1 MSTTTDHSERTA
13 VEGKADTT
21 APGKQQQA
29 KGDFYSMFYLPS
41 SQTYDEDVHLSSLVE
56 NIDVNASSQ
65 TSTYIPFQGAAAA
78 ASAMMGGILS
88 AIDTAIAVMNEEF
101 DSSDSIISDGT
112 TKEGDADILHDAA
125 SDSSYMSSEDN
136 GTRYC
141 SQTTGSKSSPARD
154 GTKDSLPENASDN
167 SEQSSYG
174 ECRCTMSYF
183 HLQLV
188 SIII

>member
-1 MSTTTDHSERTA
+1 MLPVEEHIMSTTTDHSERTA
-13 VEGKADTT
+13 VGKVDTT
-21 APGKQQQA
+21 ASGKQQA

-125 SDSSYMSSEDN
+125 SDSSSFMSSKDN
-136 GTRYC
+136 GARYGR
-141 SQTTGSKSSPARD
+141 QTTGSKSSSARD
-154 GTKDSLPENASDN
+154 CTKDSLPENAYDN

-174 ECRCTMSYF
+174 ECT
-183 HLQLV
+183 HV
-188 SIII
+188 H

>member
-1 MSTTTDHSERTA
+1 MSTTTDHSERTD
-13 VEGKADTT
+13 VEGKVDTT
-21 APGKQQQA
+21 ASGKQQA

-101 DSSDSIISDGT
+101 DSSDSIIYDGT
-112 TKEGDADILHDAA
+112 TEEGDADILHDAA
-125 SDSSYMSSEDN
+125 SDSSYVSSKDN

-141 SQTTGSKSSPARD
+141 RQTTGSKSSSARGD

-174 ECRCTMSYF
+174 ECRCTLSTFICNSY
-183 HLQLV
+183 L
-188 SIII
+188 